1 MKCIR
6 DDVIEILAQYEH
18 DRWSRWQ
25 RYLFSKCRVNKDG
38 SLTIPKEFVERW
50 ARQMNTEYNNLLES
64 EKASDRIEAK
74 RIIKCMEDG
83 SIF

>member
-6 DDVIEILAQYEH
+6 EDAIEILAQYKH
-18 DRWSRWQ
+18 DRRSRWQ

-38 SLTIPKEFVERW
+38 SLTIPKEFVERL

>member
-1 MKCIR
+1 MYKG
-6 DDVIEILAQYEH
+6 DVIEILAQYEH

-25 RYLFSKCRVNKDG
+25 RYLFSKCKVNKDG